1 MPRYVTFRYSECTCR
16 VIGFNG
22 DPDQYIKLDRNCPEH
37 GEDPDQAY
45 ENYRDRRNEDRH
57 EDQD

>member
-1 MPRYVTFRYSECTCR
+1 MHGYNCTCR

-45 ENYRDRRNEDRH
+45 ENYRENQRLGRDE
-57 EDQD
+57 